1 MLLIMCYNKV
11 FGESMKSA
19 HFAKTS
25 MTSDERLNLVHQL
38 ILQGQSTDQIRV
50 KLGNVSRQRIHQ
62 LVDKL
67 AKEGRITDEQRPR
80 TQRRELI
87 RKNYKQKWGHYP
99 EEASVREQDAYQ
111 AFREK
116 FRRKKASNYK
126 HEWTIDFGDLTFPTH
141 CPVLGIQL
149 DYFTHERQE
158 NSVSFDRIDPTKGY
172 IKGNVVVMSWR
183 ANRIKN
189 DGTAE
194 EHQKIADF
202 LNQFIAS

>member
-11 FGESMKSA
+11 FGESMKSS

-38 ILQGQSTDQIRV
+38 ILQGQSTDQIRI

-80 TQRRELI
+80 TQRRELL
-87 RKNYKQKWGHYP
+87 RNNYKQKWGHYP

-126 HEWTIDFGDLTFPTH
+126 HEWTIEFGDLTFPTH

-202 LNQFIAS
+202 MRSVM

>member
-1 MLLIMCYNKV
+1 MLIIMCYNKV

-126 HEWTIDFGDLTFPTH
+126 HEWAIDFGDLTFPTH

>member
-1 MLLIMCYNKV
+1 MLLIICYNKV
-11 FGESMKSA
+11 FGESMKSS

>member
-1 MLLIMCYNKV
+1 
-11 FGESMKSA
+11 MKSS

>member
-1 MLLIMCYNKV
+1 MCYNKV